1 MNKFDL
7 DYWGL
12 SNFQAIEYI
21 LKNDNKNVI
30 NIGSISFADLNM
42 TILKLNTNNRKRL
55 NVVYDYNKADY
66 LIESYMKRI
75 RKIDAI
81 NGKMYKKYYEIKVN
95 KIPINTVYKKVE

>member
-1 MNKFDL
+1 M
-7 DYWGL
+7 
-12 SNFQAIEYI
+12 
-21 LKNDNKNVI
+21 I

-75 RKIDAI
+75 RKNAAI
-81 NGKMYKKYYEIKVN
+81 NEKMFKKYYEIKVN